1 MKHGSL
7 AVLFS
12 AVCMSMVAC
21 GGSDPA
27 APLSNTTGTENS
39 GGGGTSGSS
48 NELPGNPAGGGTSAS
63 NGDAA
68 LPLLKL
74 ITDQVLFSGTAV
86 TLEQIAAKP
95 DAPDGAG
102 LLFPR
107 SAESPLTSFGFR
119 PQSNNRPTATG
130 DTQRVSLLLSM
141 VQRPDTVPAG
151 RVAQMFQFEFDQ
163 VDIVISADHDVVK
176 VSFPPGAQAWVY
188 FRNAAGEQ
196 VNANTA
202 AVTQDTVTLQP
213 IFDDTTSD
221 YLSFNMQPAMQAIFA
236 AAANTLTQ
244 PVLATISSMAG
255 TFDVKIT
262 VSGVV
267 MEDQNL
273 IALPTIS
280 TTLGNS
286 TLPAVTGPTMS
297 GVIDVVA
304 Q

>member
-1 MKHGSL
+1 MKHGPL
-7 AVLFS
+7 AVLLS
-12 AVCMSMVAC
+12 AVCMSMTAC

-27 APLSNTTGTENS
+27 APLSNTTGAENS
-39 GGGGTSGSS
+39 GSGGTSTSNNEPPGGSS
-48 NELPGNPAGGGTSAS
+48 ASGGDS
-63 NGDAA
+63 A

-95 DAPDGAG
+95 DAPGG
-102 LLFPR
+102 TGFLFPR

-130 DTQRVSLLLSM
+130 DTQRVSILLSM
-141 VQRPDTVPAG
+141 VQRPGTVPAG

-188 FRNAAGEQ
+188 FRNATGEQ

-202 AVTQDTVTLQP
+202 AMTQDTVTLQP

-221 YLSFNMQPAMQAIFA
+221 YLSFNLLPAMQTIFA
-236 AAANTLTQ
+236 AAANTPKQ

-297 GVIDVVA
+297 GAIDVVA

>member
-7 AVLFS
+7 AVLLS
-12 AVCMSMVAC
+12 VVCMSMAAC
-21 GGSDPA
+21 GGDDPA
-27 APLSNTTGTENS
+27 APPLSTTTGTGNS
-39 GGGGTSGSS
+39 GS
-48 NELPGNPAGGGTSAS
+48 GGTSAS
-63 NGDAA
+63 NNEPPGGASASSGDTA

-86 TLEQIAAKP
+86 TLKQITANP
-95 DAPDGAG
+95 GAPNGAG

-130 DTQRVSLLLSM
+130 DTQRVSILLSM
-141 VQRPDTVPAG
+141 VQHPGTVPAG

-188 FRNAAGEQ
+188 FRNAVGEQ

-202 AVTQDTVTLQP
+202 AVTQGTVTLEP

-221 YLSFNMQPAMQAIFA
+221 YLSFNMQPAMQTIFA
-236 AAANTLTQ
+236 AAANTPKQ

-262 VSGVV
+262 ISGVV
-267 MEDQNL
+267 MDDQNL
-273 IALPTIS
+273 VALPTSS
-280 TTLGNS
+280 TTLANT